1 MDYSLEWNTDYFD
14 PVVILGT
21 VVLALVGYWIT
32 IHSSYLKGAFIRKY
46 GEEKTR
52 IKWVFF
58 WRYSGMFYF
67 LLIPLIIS
75 FFFIKRNPGDLGMG
89 VTNLFE
95 SLIWIL
101 GLGITIVLI
110 QSIVSG
116 NKTNLAQYPQVRIKE
131 WSVLLFVKNSL
142 LCFLYLFSYEFLFR
156 GFLLFGSVY
165 VFGVWPGIL
174 LNTAL
179 YSLAHIPKGAKEAVL
194 AIPFGIFI
202 CYITLR
208 TGTIWA
214 AVFIHLILALSN
226 DFFSIRANP
235 EMRFK
240 KKGGDSKF

>member
-1 MDYSLEWNTDYFD
+1 MDYSLEWNTDYFE

-21 VVLALVGYWIT
+21 VVFSLIGYWIT
-32 IHSSYLKGAFIRKY
+32 IHSSYLKEAFIRRY
-46 GEEKTR
+46 GEEKTK

-58 WRYSGMFYF
+58 WRYAGMFYF
-67 LLIPLIIS
+67 LCIPLIIS
-75 FFFIKRNPGDLGMG
+75 LFIIRRNLGDLGININDVSG
-89 VTNLFE
+89 SV
-95 SLIWIL
+95 IWIL
-101 GLGITIVLI
+101 GMGISIILI

-131 WSVLLFVKNSL
+131 WSVLLFLKNSL
-142 LCFLYLFSYEFLFR
+142 LWFLYLCSYEFMFR

-165 VFGVWPGIL
+165 AFGVWPGIL
-174 LNTAL
+174 LNAAL

-208 TGTIWA
+208 TETIWA

-235 EMRFK
+235 EMMFK
-240 KKGGDSKF
+240 KRAA